1 MWQRLPR
8 PRLRTYLDAPVAA
21 HRLAWGLSALLAIGV
36 SAATAFYLGY
46 DRALRSVGASAAEV
60 AAMRADGKRLQQNVA
75 EVQKSLALMQQERD
89 MAQETARKMQ
99 QDAVGQMDELSAL
112 REQLVTYQ
120 RMLGAQGGNGGLAV
134 ENLHFSPRGP
144 GVYGFRLLLTQV
156 GQNAGNTGG
165 TVTVRVLGAGSAQP
179 VAVAKDFRFQY
190 FQAVSG
196 ELTLPK
202 GFVPQSVEVAL
213 QAASPKP
220 VRVQKRFKW
229 EVGS

>member
-46 DRALRSVGASAAEV
+46 DSALRSVGASAAEV
-60 AAMRADGKRLQQNVA
+60 AAMRADGKRLQQSVS

-120 RMLGAQGGNGGLAV
+120 RMLGAQGANGGLAV
-134 ENLHFSPRGP
+134 ENLHFSQRSP

-156 GQNAGNTGG
+156 GQNAGNTSGK
-165 TVTVRVLGAGSAQP
+165 VTVRVLGAGSPP
-179 VAVAKDFRFQY
+179 VAVVKDFRFQY

-196 ELTLPK
+196 ELSLPK
-202 GFVPQSVEVAL
+202 GFVPQSVEVGL